1 MLRSCVLLLARLDPV
16 IGSGV
21 DTWATVAVAIGTVG
35 TAVAY
40 AVFRDYFVTAR
51 PRRGRRGR

>member
-21 DTWATVAVAIGTVG
+21 DTWATVAVAIGLG